1 MSGLTSGRPEGKDV
15 HLKRK
20 HIHIMET
27 QNYIALAGK
36 EISISV
42 SVFLFKEENAY
53 IAYCPSLDLSGYDA
67 TEDSAKQ
74 DFEYVLREW
83 LREQMDNG
91 TLYRDLAKH
100 GWKVGQEKAIEPSV
114 ADMIRGNKSAGKIF
128 SLPEF
133 KKTNIHTGIL
143 C

>member
-1 MSGLTSGRPEGKDV
+1 
-15 HLKRK
+15 
-20 HIHIMET
+20 MET
-27 QNYIALAGK
+27 QNYIVLAGK

-133 KKTNIHTGIL
+133 KKTTIHTGIL

>member
-1 MSGLTSGRPEGKDV
+1 
-15 HLKRK
+15 
-20 HIHIMET
+20 MET

-100 GWKVGQEKAIEPSV
+100 GWKVGQLYLRAEEETSSFSERRCGWLKAIPNPTKAGLSIAQCRANEVSGALGRAARAHV
-114 ADMIRGNKSAGKIF
+114 A
-128 SLPEF
+128 L
-133 KKTNIHTGIL
+133 
-143 C
+143 